1 MTRIK
6 ICCIS
11 SVDEAATAV
20 RLGAA
25 AVGLVS
31 AMPSGPGVI
40 SESLITGIAA
50 TVPPPVATVLLTSQ
64 TEPHLIIAQQ
74 QRCRVNTV
82 QLCDRIE
89 REDYPVLREA
99 MPGVAL
105 IQVVHVTGEDAVAE
119 ALEMSRL
126 ADAILLDS
134 GNQTLAVKV
143 LGGTGRTHD
152 WSLSARIVK
161 HARSP
166 VLLAGGL
173 TPDNV
178 AAAIGAVRPFA
189 VDVCSGV
196 RTDGFLDVIKLRAF
210 MGAVGEA
217 GAAG

>member
-11 SVDEAATAV
+11 SAEEAAIAV
-20 RLGAA
+20 RQGAS

-40 SESLITGIAA
+40 SEALITTIAA

-64 TEPHLIIAQQ
+64 TEPHMIVAQQ
-74 QRCRVNTV
+74 HRCRVNTV
-82 QLCDRIE
+82 QLCDRIA
-89 REDYPVLREA
+89 RDDYRVLREA
-99 MPGVAL
+99 MPGVTL
-105 IQVVHVTGEDAVAE
+105 IQVVHVTDEDAVAE
-119 ALEMSRL
+119 ALEMGQV

-161 HARSP
+161 HARAP
-166 VLLAGGL
+166 VFLAGGL
-173 TPDNV
+173 NPDNV
-178 AAAIGAVRPFA
+178 AAAIAAVRPFA

-196 RTDGFLDVIKLRAF
+196 RTDGHLDVIKLRAF
-210 MGAVGEA
+210 VGAVRGV
-217 GAAG
+217 G